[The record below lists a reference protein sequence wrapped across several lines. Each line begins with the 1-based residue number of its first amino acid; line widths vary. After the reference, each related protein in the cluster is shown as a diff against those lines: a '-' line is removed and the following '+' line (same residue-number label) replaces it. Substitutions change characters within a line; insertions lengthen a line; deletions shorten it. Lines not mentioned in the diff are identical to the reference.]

1 MNQRLDTEA
10 VTKKQKKERKRKN
23 CRFARNYHRV
33 GKGIKRYVVYFCLK
47 IGGEI
52 ARGGPPGEIGTNTKT
67 ALWHNY
73 TDTFIS
79 NRAFSMKESSLGT
92 ITLQPL

>member
-1 MNQRLDTEA
+1 MNQRLDTDA
-10 VTKKQKKERKRKN
+10 VTKKQNKGRKRKN

-33 GKGIKRYVVYFCLK
+33 AKGIKCYVVYFCLK
-47 IGGEI
+47 IG
-52 ARGGPPGEIGTNTKT
+52 GEIGTNTKT

-79 NRAFSMKESSLGT
+79 NRLS
-92 ITLQPL
+92 Q

>member
-10 VTKKQKKERKRKN
+10 DTKKQKKERKRKN
-23 CRFARNYHRV
+23 CRFARNHHRV

-47 IGGEI
+47 IGGEM
-52 ARGGPPGEIGTNTKT
+52 GTTTTT

-73 TDTFIS
+73 TDMFIS
-79 NRAFSMKESSLGT
+79 NRV
-92 ITLQPL
+92 

>member
-23 CRFARNYHRV
+23 CTFARDYHRV

-52 ARGGPPGEIGTNTKT
+52 GTNTKT
-67 ALWHNY
+67 TLWHNY

-79 NRAFSMKESSLGT
+79 NRLS
-92 ITLQPL
+92 Q

>member
-10 VTKKQKKERKRKN
+10 VTKKKRKKEKGKT
-23 CRFARNYHRV
+23 ADSQETIRV

-47 IGGEI
+47 IG
-52 ARGGPPGEIGTNTKT
+52 GEIGTNTKT

-79 NRAFSMKESSLGT
+79 NRLS
-92 ITLQPL
+92 Q